1 MGCWSYFFS
10 LAWQF
15 HRFVSGAFSVTNY
28 MSAFYLY
35 TDSELLDLVK
45 SGDGAAFDEIYQRYW
60 NILFKSAWYLLQDK
74 AACMD
79 VVQDVFVWL
88 WEHRDH
94 VVLTTLR
101 GYLVMAVRYK
111 AANYLRNSK
120 VRASFMEESSAAATA
135 GPSEE
140 WMLELKELKA
150 VIAGF
155 TDALPSRC
163 REVFYL
169 SRHEHLSNR
178 EIAYRLG
185 ISEKTVEN
193 QITTALKKLRV
204 RLGSMSVLM

>member
-1 MGCWSYFFS
+1 
-10 LAWQF
+10 
-15 HRFVSGAFSVTNY
+15 
-28 MSAFYLY
+28 MSAIHLY
-35 TDSELLDLVK
+35 PDSELLDLMK

-111 AANYLRNSK
+111 AANYLRNNK
-120 VRASFMEESSAAATA
+120 VRAAFAAESSATGTDGA
-135 GPSEE
+135 SEE
-140 WMLELKELKA
+140 WVLELKELKA
-150 VIAGF
+150 IIAGF

-178 EIAYRLG
+178 EIASRLG

-204 RLGSMSVLM
+204 RLGSMSLLM